1 MTHPYLLRLIE
12 ASAAE
17 RWAPLPTGPDD
28 EFSWAA
34 PIYHVSTLGRV
45 MAISPT
51 APPRKRCVLK
61 ALRVTKREGK
71 RPHLRCNL
79 HVRRAVR
86 GDSGATDRPVYVHRL
101 VAATWIPRVGG
112 QLVRHLNGDGCD
124 NRLVNLLYGT
134 HSENLI
140 DQYELG
146 ERGPADYDDA
156 GRSYTPD
163 LLLGF

>member
-1 MTHPYLLRLIE
+1 MTAHPHLLRLIE

-45 MAISPT
+45 
-51 APPRKRCVLK
+51 
-61 ALRVTKREGK
+61 
-71 RPHLRCNL
+71 
-79 HVRRAVR
+79 
-86 GDSGATDRPVYVHRL
+86 
-101 VAATWIPRVGG
+101 
-112 QLVRHLNGDGCD
+112 RHLNGDGCD
-124 NRLVNLLYGT
+124 NRLSNLLYGT

-156 GRSYTPD
+156 GRGYVPD
-163 LLLGF
+163 LFLGF